1 MIAHGIASVEDL
13 PLPLWLFYYGGALIL
28 VLSFVALGVLWRRP
42 RLETAQTGRPLP
54 EALQRVLL
62 SPALRAV
69 VSGTSLAVFAV
80 VWLAALTGGRTRVD
94 NIAPIFVFVIFWVGL
109 VLVVLVFGNVWT
121 ALNPWRAVA
130 DGVAWLARRAGAE
143 WTMREYPAW
152 LGRWPAVTLLLAF
165 TAFELAYVD
174 PSDPRKLG
182 LAITLYSVVTWA
194 GMAVYGRKAWLD
206 NGEAFNVYFTLLSR
220 LAPFGL
226 RETGRGRQLVVRPP
240 VTGLALPEPRR
251 ATLAFVAV
259 MLGSVAFDGL
269 SRTRWWSQQV
279 LELQGRYVLDHPTLA
294 DVAVTLFN
302 LAGLLGA
309 IAVVAV
315 AYLAAVQAA
324 RGVAGT
330 DLQLT
335 GAFVWSLVPIALA
348 YAVAHYFSLLLREG
362 QLAIRLV
369 SDPFGKG
376 WDLFGSA
383 DFKPDYAII
392 SPNMVWYVQVAA
404 LVAGHVA
411 GLVVA
416 HDRAVSLFS
425 SAQLALRTQYAMLT
439 LMVLYTAGG
448 LWLLSQG

>member
-1 MIAHGIASVEDL
+1 
-13 PLPLWLFYYGGALIL
+13 
-28 VLSFVALGVLWRRP
+28 
-42 RLETAQTGRPLP
+42 
-54 EALQRVLL
+54 
-62 SPALRAV
+62 
-69 VSGTSLAVFAV
+69 
-80 VWLAALTGGRTRVD
+80 
-94 NIAPIFVFVIFWVGL
+94 
-109 VLVVLVFGNVWT
+109 
-121 ALNPWRAVA
+121 
-130 DGVAWLARRAGAE
+130 
-143 WTMREYPAW
+143 
-152 LGRWPAVTLLLAF
+152 
-165 TAFELAYVD
+165 
-174 PSDPRKLG
+174 
-182 LAITLYSVVTWA
+182 
-194 GMAVYGRKAWLD
+194 
-206 NGEAFNVYFTLLSR
+206 
-220 LAPFGL
+220 
-226 RETGRGRQLVVRPP
+226 
-240 VTGLALPEPRR
+240 
-251 ATLAFVAV
+251 
-259 MLGSVAFDGL
+259 VAFDGL

-369 SDPFGKG
+369 SDPFGNG

-448 LWLLSQG
+448 LWLLSRG

>member
-62 SPALRAV
+62 SPALRAL

-109 VLVVLVFGNVWT
+109 VLVVLAFGNVWT
-121 ALNPWRAVA
+121 ALNPWRAAA
-130 DGVAWLARRAGAE
+130 DGVAWLARRAGAA
-143 WTMREYPAW
+143 WTTREYPAW

-182 LAITLYSVVTWA
+182 LAITVYSVVTWA

-251 ATLAFVAV
+251 ATLPFVAV

-309 IAVVAV
+309 
-315 AYLAAVQAA
+315 
-324 RGVAGT
+324 
-330 DLQLT
+330 
-335 GAFVWSLVPIALA
+335 
-348 YAVAHYFSLLLREG
+348 
-362 QLAIRLV
+362 
-369 SDPFGKG
+369 
-376 WDLFGSA
+376 
-383 DFKPDYAII
+383 
-392 SPNMVWYVQVAA
+392 
-404 LVAGHVA
+404 
-411 GLVVA
+411 
-416 HDRAVSLFS
+416 
-425 SAQLALRTQYAMLT
+425 
-439 LMVLYTAGG
+439 
-448 LWLLSQG
+448 